1 MKAPLECCGSQEVI
15 FVGVPPSRGNEC
27 EKISLRGVGWTPLDG
42 RVRSGRYPNLRE
54 RIINI
59 QRDETSGTDLERV
72 IQIAPPLPVGKDT
85 FIDNE
90 VGDTIRYIKEKFGS
104 APLLKAYHGALDAL
118 EESNRRWKE
127 YYEEEARL
135 QSIFEGED

>member
-1 MKAPLECCGSQEVI
+1 MITLQDGGS
-15 FVGVPPSRGNEC
+15 G
-27 EKISLRGVGWTPLDG
+27 
-42 RVRSGRYPNLRE
+42 LRE
-54 RIINI
+54 VFVRPDRMY
-59 QRDETSGTDLERV
+59 RDETISLIEPGYTPLGNRFDRQPIPSEKKFSLPRDKSIGTNISEVVRV
-72 IQIAPPLPVGKDT
+72 MPPQNIGQDT
-85 FIDNE
+85 YLDDE

-104 APLLKAYHGALDAL
+104 DPLLKAYQGALDTL